1 MTSEA
6 RDKYRDI
13 IDQEHYVDPNHPQMS
28 RLNRAAQFSPF
39 AALTGYEDLI
49 GESARLTGEQVE
61 LDDSKKEELG
71 RRIDILL
78 RMDPSPETEITYF
91 IQDQRKSGGRYETV
105 RGTIKKYE
113 ALSRAVILDSDITLF
128 IDDIIDVKADC
139 FED

>member
-6 RDKYRDI
+6 RDKYGDI

-28 RLNRAAQFSPF
+28 RVNRAAQFSPF

-49 GESARLTGEQVE
+49 DESARLTGEQVE
-61 LDDSKKEELG
+61 LDESKKEELG

-91 IQDQRKSGGRYETV
+91 IQDSKKSGGRYETV
-105 RGTIKKYE
+105 RGKVKKYE
-113 ALSRAVILDSDITLF
+113 ALARAVILDSDTILY
-128 IDDIIDVKADC
+128 IDDIIDVKANC

>member
-1 MTSEA
+1 MKNA
-6 RDKYRDI
+6 REEYGDI
-13 IDQEHYVDPNHPQMS
+13 IDREHYVDPDRPQMS

-49 GESARLTGEQVE
+49 DESARLTGEQVE
-61 LDDSKKEELG
+61 LDESKKEELG

-78 RMDPSPETEITYF
+78 RMEPSPETEITYF
-91 IQDQRKSGGRYETV
+91 IQDSKKSGGRYETV

-113 ALSRAVILDSDITLF
+113 ALARAVILDSDIILF
-128 IDDIIDVKADC
+128 VDDIIDVKADC

>member
-1 MTSEA
+1 
-6 RDKYRDI
+6 
-13 IDQEHYVDPNHPQMS
+13 MS

-49 GESARLTGEQVE
+49 DESARLTGEQVE
-61 LDDSKKEELG
+61 LDESKKEELG

-78 RMDPSPETEITYF
+78 RMAPSPETEITYF
-91 IQDQRKSGGRYETV
+91 IRDSKKSGGRYETV

-113 ALSRAVILDSDITLF
+113 ALARAVILDSDTILY